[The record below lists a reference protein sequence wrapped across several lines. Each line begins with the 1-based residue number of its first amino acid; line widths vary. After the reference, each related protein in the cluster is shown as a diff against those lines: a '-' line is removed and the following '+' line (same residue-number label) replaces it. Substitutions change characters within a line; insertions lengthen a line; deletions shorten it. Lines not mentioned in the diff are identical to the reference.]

1 MSLMPE
7 VVFDCC
13 VLSNFALSGALSVL
27 KSLYAGTSYLTDFVS
42 AEILRRIQKGC
53 GELIA
58 IKEAL
63 KDGRSR
69 RPEAFYSPVTI
80 RPQEEKPTS

>member
-42 AEILRRIQKGC
+42 AEIL
-53 GELIA
+53 
-58 IKEAL
+58 
-63 KDGRSR
+63 
-69 RPEAFYSPVTI
+69 
-80 RPQEEKPTS
+80 